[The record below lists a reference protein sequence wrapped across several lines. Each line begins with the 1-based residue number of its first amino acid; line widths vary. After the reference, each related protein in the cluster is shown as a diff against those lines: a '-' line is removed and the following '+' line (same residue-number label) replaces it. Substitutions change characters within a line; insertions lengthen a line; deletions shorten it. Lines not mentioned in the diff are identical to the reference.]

1 MAHGLNNGLKL
12 VLAQLNL
19 TVGDVDG
26 NLARMLEAAEQA
38 SAQQADLLLFPEL
51 SLTSYS
57 PEDLLFSPELQ
68 AQTATA
74 EERFRAALP
83 DGLAVL
89 YGTPEYTPQGIFNVA
104 RLVERGRELACYRK
118 RCLPNYGVFDEKR
131 WFQSGNE
138 PCVVSF
144 RGVRLGLT
152 ICEDLWQPG
161 PAASSAAAGA
171 EALLSISASPY
182 ALNKSEE
189 RQRNF
194 QARLDEAGLP
204 LVVCNL
210 VGGQDEVV
218 FDGASFALNADGTM
232 GMRAPEWQEG
242 LYTLT
247 LERGQDRTLRIH
259 SDDHSPVLDPDACQ
273 YQGAV
278 LATGDYL
285 RKNGARGALVG
296 LSGGIDSALTL
307 AVAVDA
313 VGKENV
319 TAVMMASRYTRAISF
334 DCAREQAR
342 LMGVEYLE
350 IPIDESVDGLS
361 GCLDRGTGEALAGVA
376 AENIQARM
384 RGVMLMALSNRGGRM
399 VLATGNKSEL
409 AVGYATLYGDMVGAF
424 APLRDL
430 SKTRVYA
437 LARWR
442 NAQGEVM
449 PEAVIDRPPSA
460 ELREDQYDSD
470 SLPDYAELDAIIEA
484 FVEEEL
490 SADVITARGHD
501 RATVLKVLGMIQRN
515 EYKRRQGAPGP
526 RLSRRAFGRDR
537 RYPISSGFR
546 RGD

>member
-1 MAHGLNNGLKL
+1 MAHGLNDGLKL

-19 TVGDVDG
+19 TVGDVNG

-68 AQTATA
+68 AQTTAA
-74 EERFRAALP
+74 EEGFRAALP
-83 DGLAVL
+83 EGLAVL

-131 WFQSGNE
+131 WFQPGDA
-138 PCVVSF
+138 PCVVSL

-242 LYTLT
+242 LYTLM
-247 LERGQDRTLRIH
+247 LERGQDGELRVH
-259 SDDHSPVLDPDACQ
+259 SDCQSPVLDPDTCQ

-278 LATGDYL
+278 LATRDYL
-285 RKNGARGALVG
+285 RKNGAYGALVG

-319 TAVMMASRYTRAISF
+319 TAVMMASRYTREISF

-361 GCLDRGTGEALAGVA
+361 GCLDRGTGEALTGVA

-384 RGVMLMALSNRGGRM
+384 RGVMLMALSNRSGRM

-442 NAQGEVM
+442 NAQGKVM
-449 PEAVIDRPPSA
+449 PDAVIDRSPSA
-460 ELREDQYDSD
+460 ELREEQYDSD

-490 SADVITARGHD
+490 SADAITARGHD
-501 RATVLKVLGMIQRN
+501 RATVLRVLGMIQRN